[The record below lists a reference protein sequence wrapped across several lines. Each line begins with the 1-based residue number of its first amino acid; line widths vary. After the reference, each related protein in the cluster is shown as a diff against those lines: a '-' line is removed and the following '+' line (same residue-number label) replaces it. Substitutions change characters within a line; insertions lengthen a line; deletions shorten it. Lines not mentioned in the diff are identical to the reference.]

1 MRNYVFILFI
11 LAVLVSCANAASWT
25 GLVTTNSSSWQ
36 IVRQSSNL
44 TFDISGHVEGLISPV
59 EHRGRVLS
67 PYAHYSKDV
76 STNGVD
82 IQERTAADQGMYAS
96 EDILKLRSRTSSSGY
111 EINKPSG
118 SPIWTVEFYA
128 DWPVIINSS
137 RSIDYVGQNIN
148 DREHIGNGEDS
159 VDSAFLYNIK
169 LTNEQKL
176 NLSSRNLN
184 ATITATDDQI
194 LSAQVDE
201 DKEIDYG
208 LIVHSTGIAD
218 LKLTQSG
225 SQYEVGSRDYEV
237 LSTDEQRYV
246 GDYRIIRN
254 IKMRANHTYEKPE
267 DDEWLPCCSLGWA
280 DMQLPDK
287 IGHSAE
293 SVFDC
298 TCFEPRGNL
307 SIQ

>member
-11 LAVLVSCANAASWT
+11 LAVLVSCANAVSWT
-25 GLVTTNSSSWQ
+25 GLVTTSTSSWQ

-176 NLSSRNLN
+176 NLSSRNLMRRLQQL
-184 ATITATDDQI
+184 TIRF
-194 LSAQVDE
+194 SAP
-201 DKEIDYG
+201 
-208 LIVHSTGIAD
+208 
-218 LKLTQSG
+218 KLMK
-225 SQYEVGSRDYEV
+225 
-237 LSTDEQRYV
+237 
-246 GDYRIIRN
+246 IRRLT
-254 IKMRANHTYEKPE
+254 M
-267 DDEWLPCCSLGWA
+267 D
-280 DMQLPDK
+280 
-287 IGHSAE
+287 
-293 SVFDC
+293 
-298 TCFEPRGNL
+298 
-307 SIQ
+307 